1 MEFGEAAQETCVRE
15 SLEETGL
22 KVKVKSLLVI
32 STDFIQ
38 HYPNR
43 DIAQAVVIEFLVD
56 LVGKKNKKS
65 DSETLELKY
74 FSKDNLPDIFNK
86 QHLNFIEHYYKR
98 DYPFFE

>member
-1 MEFGEAAQETCVRE
+1 M
-15 SLEETGL
+15 
-22 KVKVKSLLVI
+22 
-32 STDFIQ
+32 
-38 HYPNR
+38 
-43 DIAQAVVIEFLVD
+43 IEFLVD